1 MKRTLAASV
10 LLAALCTPALAADH
24 RDGPL
29 ATGDPSADLNDI
41 YLFNNPND
49 PNELI
54 VILTFHP
61 DAPRN
66 ARFSDAVEYRTRFDS
81 SAGSSQIT
89 CTFPDN
95 GTRVSCSG
103 LDGQLTAAG
112 PIETVNDDG
121 DLRVFAGVRDDPFF
135 FDVAAFNR
143 TRADVAPR
151 FTNPGVNGFGNFNT
165 LIIALGVRHARLT
178 GNGANPVLKVWGST
192 HRIGDTGIS
201 PGHSGT
207 WFDAANPGHGLV
219 LQTLAAGVSSPTAP
233 RQVVAYWAVYDNAG
247 NQLNLYGVGNING
260 DSASI
265 PVVSHTGG
273 MFPPAFRNSQ
283 LTEVPFG
290 TLRVDFT
297 SCNAAQLVVQPTR
310 SGFAPTTVPLT
321 RLTAVED
328 VNCTFFRT
336 GQIDRE
342 GRPAINTATINVL
355 GPANGLKDT
364 YNRAPDPAGWAA
376 AFQSEMQ
383 GNLAALDTLDGIS
396 GNALLPAAT
405 LASVLVDDRMQID
418 TRIPACGQ
426 YLAVELQVANQCGG
440 RTIDRDVIDDSLG
453 AIVGPGVSDNVPFQS
468 TVLADFPFVAP
479 PQ

>member
-1 MKRTLAASV
+1 MKRTLAASL
-10 LLAALCTPALAADH
+10 LLAAFGMPVYAADH

-81 SAGSSQIT
+81 DAGSSTIT
-89 CTFPDN
+89 CTFPDSGN
-95 GTRVSCSG
+95 RVSCSG
-103 LDGQLTAAG
+103 LGGALSVEG
-112 PIETVNDDG
+112 PIETINDNG
-121 DLRVFAGVRDDPFF
+121 DLRVFAGLRDDPFF
-135 FDVAAFNR
+135 FDVGAFNR
-143 TRADVAPR
+143 TRMDVAPR
-151 FTNPGVNGFGNFNT
+151 FTNPGVNGFADFNT
-165 LIIALGVRHARLT
+165 LVIALGIRHARLT
-178 GNGANPVLKVWGST
+178 ANGANPVLKVWGST
-192 HRIGDTGIS
+192 HRVGGDGIS
-201 PGHSGT
+201 KGHSGM

-219 LQTLAAGVSSPTAP
+219 LQTLAAGVSAPNAP
-233 RQVVAYWAVYDNAG
+233 RQMVAYWAVYDNAG
-247 NQLNLYGVGNING
+247 NQLNLYGVGDING

-273 MFPPAFRNSQ
+273 MFPPAFRSNQ
-283 LTEVPFG
+283 LTEQPFG
-290 TLRVDFT
+290 TLKVDFT
-297 SCNAAQLVVQPTR
+297 SCNAAQLVVTPTR
-310 SGFAPTTVPLT
+310 SGFAPTTVPIS

-328 VNCTFFRT
+328 VDCTFYRS

-376 AFQSEMQ
+376 AFQAEIQ
-383 GNLAALDTLDGIS
+383 ANLAALDTLDGVT

-426 YLAVELQVANQCGG
+426 YLAVELQVPNQCGG

-453 AIVGPGVSDNVPFQS
+453 AIVGPGVSDNVGFQS
-468 TVLADFPFVAP
+468 EVLPDFPFIAP